1 MTAGRGDLQP
11 VLRAAVNAG
20 GAGALAT
27 VVSVE
32 GSAYRRPGARMWVPA
47 AGGPPVGSV
56 SAGCLEAEVVEAAG
70 AVAASGGARLL
81 RFDTSG
87 DDEAEWGWGLGCGGR
102 VEVLVEPARPAL
114 AALEAVLAA
123 HRSRQGVALATVVG
137 GDPLAGHL
145 VVRADG
151 GSAGDLAGTAWAA
164 ALDGPARAALA
175 TGGPAHAVTSVD
187 GARMFVEVLP
197 PPLRLVICGA
207 GDDAVPLAALACTLG
222 WVVEV
227 VDDRGARLAPERFPG
242 AGLVL
247 VPDPAVA
254 AEHVGLDPATAVV
267 VMSHHLGRDRG
278 YVGSFLGAGAGYLGV
293 LGPRARLDRILADLA
308 VAGRRAALHGPA
320 GLDLGAEGA
329 PEIAVA
335 VVAQVVAVANGATG
349 AAQGDGPG
357 QPGQDRWR
365 ASTAASRAPS

>member
-1 MTAGRGDLQP
+1 VTAGRGDLQL

-32 GSAYRRPGARMWVPA
+32 GSAYRRAGARMWVPA
-47 AGGPPVGSV
+47 DGGPPVGSV

-81 RFDTSG
+81 RLDTSG
-87 DDEAEWGWGLGCGGR
+87 DDEAEWGWGLGCGGL

-123 HRSRQGVALATVVG
+123 HRSRQCVALATVVG

-145 VVRADG
+145 VVRAGG
-151 GSAGDLAGTAWAA
+151 GSAGDLAGTARAA

-175 TGGPAHAVTSVD
+175 TGGPARTVTTIN
-187 GARMFVEVLP
+187 GARVFVEVLP

-207 GDDAVPLAALACTLG
+207 GDDAVPLAALACTLN

-227 VDDRGARLAPERFPG
+227 VDDRPARLAPERFPG

-247 VPDPAVA
+247 VPDPGAA

-278 YVGSFLGAGAGYLGV
+278 YVGAFLGTGAAYLGV
-293 LGPRARLDRILADLA
+293 LGPRSRLDRILADLA

-335 VVAQVVAVANGATG
+335 VVAQVLAVANGATG
-349 AAQGDGPG
+349 AALGEGPG

-365 ASTAASRAPS
+365 ASTAASRGPL